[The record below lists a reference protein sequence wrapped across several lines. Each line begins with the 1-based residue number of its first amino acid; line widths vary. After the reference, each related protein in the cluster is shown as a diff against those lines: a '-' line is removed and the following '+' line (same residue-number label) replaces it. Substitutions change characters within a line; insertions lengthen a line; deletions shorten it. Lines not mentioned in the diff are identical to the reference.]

1 VEYTNLSPA
10 GRDRFSRERGTYAG
24 TRMTTLI
31 GAAPSASAPETPRP
45 QRRPLAWLSDPRSA
59 LLAAVLLLT
68 SAVGLDALSDP
79 DVWWHIRLGDWIMAH
94 HQIPAGELFAYTAF
108 GSPLVAHE
116 WLSETIFAALA
127 AVGGLLLVTVLMGLV
142 AWSAMVATVL
152 RGRLRGAGPVVLAIG
167 LALGARAAEPVL
179 GTRPQVFTFA
189 LVCWT
194 LWIAESYLRSGG
206 RRRWLLPP
214 LFLLWANL
222 HAGFIAGIGFLA
234 IFVVVEA
241 VKRRWSI
248 GTVAPRQ
255 RISGLAVAVV
265 ASALAACVNPYGP
278 WLFIF
283 AATTGA
289 TERQK
294 GIIEWQSPNFA
305 DPAMWVLLALLLTFA
320 ALTVTVL
327 ARPSWRRHCDLR
339 DVALAAVGAA
349 LALTSVRNTAICV
362 AVMIPAWMA
371 MAAGLV
377 RSLEARRARQ
387 RPAVRSGSAAPVMG
401 IVMIA
406 VGVFG
411 AGAVAARVARS
422 ATPQGIAAAYPACA
436 TALLARSPTAQR
448 VFTAYGTGGYVIYRL
463 WPQAS
468 VYEYGESISL
478 GTAVFDRY
486 VRIAAGATTAPTA
499 LQLLASSG
507 TTAVLSSRG
516 ALTDELSAT
525 PAWTQTVDDHGVLL
539 FLRGDASWAFGASCA
554 ASASG

>member
-1 VEYTNLSPA
+1 
-10 GRDRFSRERGTYAG
+10 
-24 TRMTTLI
+24 MTTLL
-31 GAAPSASAPETPRP
+31 GTAPPASAPEAPGPRG
-45 QRRPLAWLSDPRSA
+45 RLIELLSDPRGA

-68 SAVGLDALSDP
+68 GAVGLDALSDP
-79 DVWWHIRLGDWIMAH
+79 DVWWHIRLGDWIIAH

-108 GSPLVAHE
+108 GNPLVAHE

-142 AWSAMVATVL
+142 AWSAMIATVL
-152 RGRLRGAGPVVLAIG
+152 RGRLRGAGPVVVAVGI
-167 LALGARAAEPVL
+167 ALGARVAEPVL

-194 LWIAESYLRSGG
+194 LWIAESFLRSGG
-206 RRRWLLPP
+206 RRLWLLPP

-222 HAGFIAGIGFLA
+222 HAGFIAGIGFLV
-234 IFVVVEA
+234 IVVVVEA

-248 GTVAPRQ
+248 GSVAPRQ
-255 RISGLAVAVV
+255 RITGLAAAVG
-265 ASALAACVNPYGP
+265 ASVLAACVNPYGP
-278 WLFIF
+278 SIFVF

-327 ARPSWRRHCDLR
+327 SRPSLRRHFELR
-339 DVALAAVGAA
+339 DFALAAVGAA

-371 MAAGLV
+371 MAAAMV
-377 RSLEARRARQ
+377 HAFETRSSRLRRVAR
-387 RPAVRSGSAAPVMG
+387 PGNAAPVMG
-401 IVMIA
+401 IVLIA
-406 VGVFG
+406 AGVFG
-411 AGAVAARVARS
+411 VGAVAARVAHS
-422 ATPQGIAAAYPACA
+422 ASSQGIAAAYPACA
-436 TALLARSPTAQR
+436 TAVLARSPTVQR

-478 GTAVFDRY
+478 GTTVFDRY
-486 VRIAAGATTAPTA
+486 RRIAAGATATPTA

-507 TTAVLSSRG
+507 TTAVLSSSG
-516 ALTDELSAT
+516 ALTAELSAT
-525 PAWTQTVDDHGVLL
+525 PGWTLTVDDHGMLL
-539 FLRGDASWAFGASCA
+539 FLRGDASWASSASCPA
-554 ASASG
+554 LATG

>member
-1 VEYTNLSPA
+1 
-10 GRDRFSRERGTYAG
+10 
-24 TRMTTLI
+24 MTVLI
-31 GAAPSASAPETPRP
+31 GAAPPASAPEAPS
-45 QRRPLAWLSDPRSA
+45 RRGRLLHLLSDPRSA
-59 LLAAVLLLT
+59 LLIGVLLLT
-68 SAVGLDALSDP
+68 GAVGLDALSDP
-79 DVWWHIRLGDWIMAH
+79 DVWWHIRLGDWIIAH

-108 GSPLVAHE
+108 GNPLVAHE

-127 AVGGLLLVTVLMGLV
+127 AIGGLLLVTVLMGLV

-152 RGRLRGAGPVVLAIG
+152 RGRLRGAGPVVLAVG
-167 LALGARAAEPVL
+167 LVLGARVAEPVL

-222 HAGFIAGIGFLA
+222 HAGFIAGIGFLV
-234 IFVVVEA
+234 IVVVVEA

-255 RISGLAVAVV
+255 RITGLAGAVS

-278 WLFIF
+278 SIFVF

-305 DPAMWVLLALLLTFA
+305 DPSMWVLLALLLTFA
-320 ALTVTVL
+320 ALTITVVS
-327 ARPSWRRHCDLR
+327 RPSLRRHFDLR
-339 DVALAAVGAA
+339 DLALAAVGAA

-362 AVMIPAWMA
+362 AVMIPSWMA
-371 MAAGLV
+371 MVAAV
-377 RSLEARRARQ
+377 VSSLETRRRRL
-387 RPAVRSGSAAPVMG
+387 RPAPRSGSTAPVMG
-401 IVMIA
+401 IVLIA

-411 AGAVAARVARS
+411 VGAVGERVAQS
-422 ATPQGIAAAYPACA
+422 ASSQGIAAAYSACA
-436 TALLARSPTAQR
+436 TALLARSPTVQR

-463 WPQAS
+463 WPHAS

-478 GTAVFDRY
+478 GTMVFDHY
-486 VRIAAGATTAPTA
+486 LRIASGVTTTPTA
-499 LQLLASSG
+499 LQLLASTG
-507 TTAVLSSRG
+507 TTAVLSSKG

-525 PAWTQTVDDHGVLL
+525 PAWTQTVDDHGMLL
-539 FLRGDASWAFGASCA
+539 FLRGDASWATGATCP
-554 ASASG
+554 ASATG